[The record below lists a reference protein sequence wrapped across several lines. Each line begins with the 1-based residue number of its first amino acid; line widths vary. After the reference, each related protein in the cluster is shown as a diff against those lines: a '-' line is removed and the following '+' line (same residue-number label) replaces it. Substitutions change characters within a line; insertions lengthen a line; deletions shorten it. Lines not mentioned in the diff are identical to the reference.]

1 MHVSFYR
8 FKIQPLTTAA
18 VTYKRSRIDLGL
30 HINLRFRIYLAA
42 IISLEW
48 VASGCN
54 GAVAI
59 KTNSSLRG
67 SLPVNAQL

>member
-18 VTYKRSRIDLGL
+18 VTYKRSGIDPGL
-30 HINLRFRIYLAA
+30 HISIYLAA
-42 IISLEW
+42 IIPLEC

-54 GAVAI
+54 GALAI